1 MANSI
6 YINDDDLNSLFKTK
20 IIQYDNY
27 NSYSTLFIYE
37 DKVLKIYDDNN
48 EYTNFNIDV
57 VNNIMN
63 KLPYLS
69 NIEELVLPKELLIY
83 NDKIVGYTMP
93 YIKGITLEETIK
105 NNLFN
110 DDEMKNIFIKLLN
123 TINKFDKLPFKFSI
137 GDMHEKNIIIDKNHN
152 INIIDSDSF
161 IIDNNKLLVD
171 DNYLVGK
178 YVNHFYDNNQL
189 ETIGSTTDYY
199 SLLCIILNYVFKD
212 IIEDKMNPIT
222 WAKEEKQF
230 AGIHPILN
238 KVDEEFIL
246 TENDIND
253 IFDFKKNLNYIHKEN
268 NELKKIIKNI
278 RKELPR
284 ISAVV
289 NEK

>member
-1 MANSI
+1 MANSF
-6 YINDDDLNSLFKTK
+6 YINDDDLNSLFKNK
-20 IIQYDNY
+20 IIQQDNY
-27 NSYSTLFIYE
+27 NSCSTLFIYD
-37 DKVLKIYDDNN
+37 DKVLKVYDEDN
-48 EYTNFNIDV
+48 EFTKFNLNVIK
-57 VNNIMN
+57 NIIN
-63 KLPYLS
+63 KKSYLS

-93 YIKGITLEETIK
+93 YIKGITLDEAIK

-178 YVNHFYDNNQL
+178 YVNHFYDNDQL
-189 ETIGSTTDYY
+189 EKIGSTTDYY
-199 SLLCIILNYVFKD
+199 SLLCIILNYVYKD

-253 IFDFKKNLNYIHKEN
+253 IFDFKKNLNYIYKEN
-268 NELKKIIKNI
+268 NDLIKVIKKI
-278 RKELPR
+278 RKELSN
-284 ISAVV
+284 IS
-289 NEK
+289 